1 MVLRPK
7 EMLQLTQGY
16 ADRSERTYDIWNYYT
31 ATQRFI
37 ETYHVPEGF
46 AVESSP
52 ESAKLGTDWLDY
64 ELKVKPE
71 DKSVEIRR
79 ELAVK
84 AQQIPKAEYDKVRA
98 FCVEADKHQKEP
110 IVLKRLASQDAGE

>member
-37 ETYHVPEGF
+37 ETYYAPEGF
-46 AVESSP
+46 TVESSP

-71 DKSVEIRR
+71 DGSVEVRR
-79 ELAVK
+79 ELTVK
-84 AQQIPKAEYDKVRA
+84 AQQIPKTEYDKVRA

-110 IVLKRLASQDAGE
+110 IVLKREDLQKTGD